1 MLIQEGYD
9 EHHGV
14 RPLRRV
20 IERRLT
26 GAVADTLIET
36 QTRPGDVLEVRSEKG
51 EVVVDVAHA

>member
-1 MLIQEGYD
+1 M
-9 EHHGV
+9 